1 MFIYKI
7 TVIPINQVYIGLDT
21 KPLYKLS
28 RWSKH
33 QEEANS
39 RCRTKLHT
47 AMNQH
52 GIENCTI
59 EIIEDGFESVGKLAL
74 AEINYIKQYNSYRNG
89 LNSTPGGDGLGKHD
103 LTSLTND
110 EIQQI
115 RTALSESFSEYNK
128 NIKWA
133 NTTPADRKEL
143 TSHLHTE
150 QVYKKK
156 SDTLKK
162 FYEAN
167 PTIKKD
173 KGASIK
179 QWQLE
184 NKQQL
189 KETNRINSLKGAAKV
204 SKRLVVETEDGT
216 VLHFNSKSEF
226 QRQTGQWAKTVLEKS
241 KNGEFYNGYKAKEV

>member
-7 TVIPINQVYIGLDT
+7 TVIPINQIYIGLDT
-21 KPLYKLS
+21 KPSYKLS

-33 QEEANS
+33 QEEANT

-74 AEINYIKQYNSYRNG
+74 AEIHYIKQYNSYRNG

-103 LTSLTND
+103 LASLTDD

-143 TSHLHTE
+143 TSHLHNE

-167 PTIKKD
+167 PNVKKD
-173 KGASIK
+173 KGISIK
-179 QWQLE
+179 HWQSE
-184 NKQQL
+184 NKEQL

-204 SKRLVVETEDGT
+204 SKKIVVEKEDGT

-226 QRQTGQWAKTVLEKS
+226 NRGTGEWAETILRKTKEGK
-241 KNGEFYNGYKAKEV
+241 FHNGYKGWEE

>member
-1 MFIYKI
+1 MSQY
-7 TVIPINQVYIGLDT
+7 
-21 KPLYKLS
+21 
-28 RWSKH
+28 
-33 QEEANS
+33 
-39 RCRTKLHT
+39 
-47 AMNQH
+47 

-59 EIIEDGFESVGKLAL
+59 EIIENGFESIGKLAL

-89 LNSTPGGDGLGKHD
+89 LNSTPGGDGLGKHN
-103 LTSLTND
+103 LASLTDD

-115 RTALSESFSEYNK
+115 KTALSESFSEYNK

-133 NTTPADRKEL
+133 NTTLSDRKEL

-167 PTIKKD
+167 PDIKKD
-173 KGASIK
+173 KGAGIK

-204 SKRLVVETEDGT
+204 SKKIVVEKEDGT
-216 VLHFNSKSEF
+216 MLYFNSKSDF
-226 QRQTGQWAKTVLEKS
+226 NRSTGEWANTIMKKTKDGS
-241 KNGEFYNGYKAKEV
+241 FHNGYRIKDSN

>member
-7 TVIPINQVYIGLDT
+7 TVVPLNQVYIGLDT
-21 KPLYKLS
+21 KPSYKLS

-33 QEEANS
+33 QEEANA
-39 RCRTKLHT
+39 RCRTKLHSS
-47 AMNQH
+47 MKH
-52 GIENCTI
+52 YGIENCTV
-59 EIIEDGFESVGKLAL
+59 EIIEDGFESIGKLAL

-89 LNSTPGGDGLGKHD
+89 LNSTPGGDGLGRHD
-103 LTSLTND
+103 LAGLSSE
-110 EIQQI
+110 EIEQI
-115 RTALSESFSEYNK
+115 RTVLSESFSEYNK

-143 TSHLHTE
+143 TSHLHNA

-167 PTIKKD
+167 PNIKKD
-173 KGASIK
+173 KGVSIK

-184 NKQQL
+184 NTQQL

-204 SKRLVVETEDGT
+204 SKKIVVEKEDGS

-226 QRQTGQWAKTVLEKS
+226 NRRTGQWAETVLRKTKEGK
-241 KNGEFYNGYKAKEV
+241 FHNGYKAKEI

>member
-7 TVIPINQVYIGLDT
+7 TIVPLNQVYIGLDT
-21 KPLYKLS
+21 KPSYKLS

-39 RCRTKLHT
+39 RCRTKLHSS
-47 AMNQH
+47 MKH
-52 GIENCTI
+52 YGIENCTI
-59 EIIEDGFESVGKLAL
+59 EIIEDGFESIGKLAL
-74 AEINYIKQYNSYRNG
+74 AEINYIKQYDSYRNG
-89 LNSTPGGDGLGKHD
+89 LNSTPGGDGLGRHD
-103 LTSLTND
+103 LASLSDD

-115 RTALSESFSEYNK
+115 KTALSDGLSEYNK

-133 NTTPADRKEL
+133 NTTLADRKKL
-143 TSHLHTE
+143 TRHLHTD

-167 PTIKKD
+167 PNVKKD
-173 KGASIK
+173 KGTSIK

-184 NKQQL
+184 NKEQL

-204 SKRLVVETEDGT
+204 SKKIVVEKEDGT
-216 VLHFNSKSEF
+216 LLHFNSKSEF
-226 QRQTGQWAKTVLEKS
+226 NRSTGQWAETVLRKTEEGK
-241 KNGEFYNGYKAKEV
+241 FHNGYKGWEE